1 LRGFGV
7 LSQFSTPSISRTEQD
22 TFGPIE
28 VPAERYWGAQTQR
41 SMQNFRIGVERMP
54 RPLIHALGLVKQA
67 AALVNKDLGVLE
79 PRLADAISA
88 AAEVLQGR
96 HDDEFPL
103 VVWQTGSGTQSNMNA
118 NEVIANLTNQALGGS
133 LGEKSPVHPNDHV
146 NRGQS
151 SNDTFPTAMHIATA
165 RERSVSFCCRRTICT
180 GRSMR
185 RRRRSPT
192 SSRSAAP
199 ISRTGLQ

>member
-1 LRGFGV
+1 MKFARVRRFIAV
-7 LSQFSTPSISRTEQD
+7 QYAIDIPHRED

-88 AAEVLQGR
+88 AAEV
-96 HDDEFPL
+96 P
-103 VVWQTGSGTQSNMNA
+103 
-118 NEVIANLTNQALGGS
+118 
-133 LGEKSPVHPNDHV
+133 
-146 NRGQS
+146 
-151 SNDTFPTAMHIATA
+151 A
-165 RERSVSFCCRRTICT
+165 RPAR
-180 GRSMR
+180 
-185 RRRRSPT
+185 
-192 SSRSAAP
+192 
-199 ISRTGLQ
+199 